1 MPRRCSGGR
10 LHEGPRAV
18 HSVVKRLPRLAV
30 GRCVAGL
37 EHIEA
42 ELSIGRAP
50 EVSEVALLEER
61 AVADG
66 SAGDTV
72 KVIGGRDR
80 ARVVAREDEDDAL
93 VLESAGESRRL
104 QTAARGER
112 IVGELDGARGV
123 AQRLAV
129 AD

>member
-1 MPRRCSGGR
+1 MMVSEVLCQAAGGSSPSASTRCRARGAGAPPAQRPRRWSGGR

-80 ARVVAREDEDDAL
+80 ARVVAREDED
-93 VLESAGESRRL
+93 
-104 QTAARGER
+104 
-112 IVGELDGARGV
+112 
-123 AQRLAV
+123 
-129 AD
+129 